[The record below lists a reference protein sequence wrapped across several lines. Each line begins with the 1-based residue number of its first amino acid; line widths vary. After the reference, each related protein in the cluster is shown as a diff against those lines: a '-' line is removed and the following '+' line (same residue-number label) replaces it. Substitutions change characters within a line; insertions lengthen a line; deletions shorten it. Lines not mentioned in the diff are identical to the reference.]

1 MRGLAPHTLAL
12 MNIRYASV
20 AAAEAARRE
29 AEAASAAAA
38 AADAAASAAQQTG
51 STAQATADA
60 AASGDQGA
68 RADEAYGWGDHAA
81 AGYQA
86 GLQVMVVEDRK
97 AIDTPGGAL
106 STAPGWNARVLNT
119 VVTNQISG
127 ASLASNQV
135 TLPAGQYFVRA
146 AAPGYA
152 VDRHAIRLVD
162 VGTGLTLRFG
172 RAAFATGGVQTDA
185 TLAGHLVFLL
195 PTVIKID
202 HFVTSAAGGT
212 QAGGVELDPSGLPD
226 PLAGFTNR
234 YACMEIW
241 RLGNG

>member
-29 AEAASAAAA
+29 AEAAAAAA
-38 AADAAASAAQQTG
+38 EAASATAGAAQQTG
-51 STAQATADA
+51 ESAQATANA
-60 AASGDQGA
+60 AASGDQGT

-97 AIDTPGGAL
+97 TEGTAGGDL
-106 STAPGWNARVLNT
+106 TLNDWHHRDLNH

-135 TLPAGQYFVRA
+135 SLPAGRYFICA
-146 AAPGYA
+146 SAPGYD
-152 VDRHAIRLVD
+152 VDRHQIRLWD
-162 VGTGLTLRFG
+162 VGAGAQLRVG
-172 RAAFATGGVQTDA
+172 RTAFALGGAQTHA
-185 TLAGHLVFLL
+185 ELGGYFLFPL
-195 PTVIKID
+195 PKVIRID
-202 HFVTSAAGGT
+202 HFSMAVALGGRS
-212 QAGGVELDPSGLPD
+212 GGVEVASGYEE
-226 PLAGFTNR
+226 R
-234 YACMEIW
+234 YAYMEIW